1 MPITSPQS
9 QIYNFDRDYS
19 TLPPINLPVR
29 VIDPSTRE
37 SKWGGLSAIPGYSN
51 EQYMFRI
58 FPDFFGT
65 DLNGIS
71 ASPLVDS
78 YRYFIDLGDGTLST
92 DLTASHYYK
101 YPGEYKVTLVAVDSA
116 SNFYVVSTQPVFT
129 ISNVIPDK
137 IFLTYQA
144 GSSALNSTVDN
155 PIILTRFN
163 SYQTWPAVS
172 ADGGY
177 TINLSVSG
185 NRSKA
190 ITNAEYYAD
199 INAHL
204 KLFSSYVQI
213 LDDGELLIT
222 ESVKT
227 DNDFI
232 YGKLNTVTP
241 DPPYFLYSEK
251 LDGTVFLGTSGSTAF
266 YYYED

>member
-1 MPITSPQS
+1 MPITSPES

-37 SKWGGLSAIPGYSN
+37 SKWGGISAIEGFAN
-51 EQYMFRI
+51 EQYTFRV
-58 FPDFFGT
+58 FPDFDGT
-65 DLNGIS
+65 DLNGVS

-78 YRYFIDLGDGTLST
+78 YRYFIDLGDGTIST

-116 SNFYVVSTQPVFT
+116 SNFYTVVTRPIFN

-137 IFLTYQA
+137 LFLTYKE
-144 GSSALNSTVDN
+144 GSSALNSSLEN

-163 SYQTWPAVS
+163 SYQSWPSVS
-172 ADGGY
+172 ADDGY
-177 TINLSVSG
+177 SVNLSVSG
-185 NRSKA
+185 NKSKTT
-190 ITNAEYYAD
+190 TNAEYYSD

-204 KLFSSYVQI
+204 RLFSSFVQ
-213 LDDGELLIT
+213 LQGDDGVLIT

-227 DNDFI
+227 GNEFI
-232 YGKLNTVTP
+232 YGKLNTVTS
-241 DPPYFLYSEK
+241 DPPYFLYNKQEA
-251 LDGTVFLGTSGSTAF
+251 GTVFLGTSGSTSF

>member
-1 MPITSPQS
+1 MPITSPIS

-29 VIDPSTRE
+29 VIDPANRE
-37 SKWGGLSAIPGYSN
+37 SKWAGVSAIPGFAN
-51 EQYMFRI
+51 EQYEFRI
-58 FPDFFGT
+58 FPDFFAT

-71 ASPLVDS
+71 ASQLVDS
-78 YRYFIDLGDGTLST
+78 YRYFIDLGDGTIST

-116 SNFYVVSTQPVFT
+116 SNFYTVTTRPTFN

-137 IFLTYQA
+137 LFLTYQE
-144 GSSALNSTVDN
+144 GSSALNSSLEN

-163 SYQTWPAVS
+163 SYQSWPSVS

-177 TINLSVSG
+177 TVNLSVSG
-185 NRSKA
+185 NRSRTT
-190 ITNAEYYAD
+190 TNAAYYSD

-204 KLFSSYVQI
+204 NLFSSFVQI
-213 LDDGELLIT
+213 EDDGGVLIT
-222 ESVKT
+222 ETVKT
-227 DNDFI
+227 GNVFL
-232 YGKLNTVTP
+232 YGKLNTASA
-241 DPPYFLYSEK
+241 DPPYFLYNQPVP
-251 LDGTVFLGTSGSTAF
+251 GTVFLGTSGSTTF

>member
-1 MPITSPQS
+1 MPITSPES

-37 SKWGGLSAIPGYSN
+37 SKWGGLSAIPGFAN
-51 EQYMFRI
+51 EQYVFRI
-58 FPDFFGT
+58 FPDFSGT

-71 ASPLVDS
+71 ASTLADS
-78 YRYFIDLGDGTLST
+78 YRYFIDLGDGTIST

-116 SNFYVVSTQPVFT
+116 SNFYSVETRPIFN
-129 ISNVIPDK
+129 ISNVIPDRL
-137 IFLTYQA
+137 FLTYQE
-144 GSSALNSTVDN
+144 GSSALNSTLEN

-163 SYQTWPAVS
+163 SYQSWPSVS
-172 ADGGY
+172 ADDGY

-185 NRSKA
+185 NRSKTL
-190 ITNAEYYAD
+190 TNAEYYSD

-204 KLFSSYVQI
+204 KLFNSFVQI
-213 LDDGELLIT
+213 EDNAGVLIT

-227 DNDFI
+227 GNEFI
-232 YGKLNTVTP
+232 YGKLNTVTS
-241 DPPYFLYSEK
+241 DPPYFLYNKPEA
-251 LDGTVFLGTSGSTAF
+251 GTVFLGTSGSTSF